1 MGLDMYLTKR
11 TWVGLNYEHN
21 REKGQNRLIING
33 KELPINTLKSLN
45 FKAGYW
51 RKANHIHQWFVEN
64 IQDGNDDCCE
74 YYVPRE
80 RLKELLADLS

>member
-21 REKGQNRLIING
+21 RE
-33 KELPINTLKSLN
+33 T
-45 FKAGYW
+45 GYW

-64 IQDGNDDCCE
+64 IQDGNDDCRE

-80 RLKELLADLS
+80 RLKELLEILS